1 VGVDRAKDQGND
13 IGFTGHDPMR
23 PQRYAALALSFFAV
37 FSFARCA
44 QETEAQPTRTP
55 YDASAYVMADAS
67 EDTFAL
73 GSRLTP
79 AGAVADNS
87 VQDLYSRGEK
97 LFVAVDLTG
106 SSRPTRDVEVRW
118 LSSDGGQLH
127 RDRRVV
133 DVKKRY
139 ATFPSGMTSSWS
151 AGNYRAI
158 VVIDGREVAERPFR
172 LK

>member
-1 VGVDRAKDQGND
+1 MGVDRAKAVGND
-13 IGFTGHDPMR
+13 IGFTDAPMTLYDYK
-23 PQRYAALALSFFAV
+23 PFVLMVLAVTSLTH
-37 FSFARCA
+37 CA
-44 QETEAQPTRTP
+44 QDTEAQGTRTP
-55 YDASAYVMADAS
+55 HDPSAYVMADAS

-87 VQDLYSRGEK
+87 VEELYARGGK
-97 LFVAVDLTG
+97 LFVSVDLTG

-118 LSSDGGQLH
+118 VTSNGKQVR
-127 RDRRVV
+127 RDRGVF

-139 ATFPSGMTSSWS
+139 ATFQSGMTSAWS